1 MNYLIISKHTIQSL
15 QIRKPNK
22 NKYDCCCRGLVVQ
35 YIRGIY
41 RGCFLLLK
49 VFLNFRL
56 LLSHIYSI
64 YVMRTP
70 RTSTNVRVLTVVLPA
85 LLADVAEFCLVCHVC
100 VLCCSCNSFWSVCF
114 LFVFPYVV
122 HAFFSLFPPVH
133 VFGGRR
139 KGPYSFPLLSLV
151 FNLLSLSYCVLSL

>member
-85 LLADVAEFCLVCHVC
+85 LLAGVVEFCLLWFVCGP
-100 VLCCSCNSFWSVCF
+100 CCCTSFWSVCF
-114 LFVFPYVV
+114 L
-122 HAFFSLFPPVH
+122 S
-133 VFGGRR
+133 R
-139 KGPYSFPLLSLV
+139 S
-151 FNLLSLSYCVLSL
+151 SLSTSVLPLPVISYLPNFVLLLMISYLYLQ